1 MVDDEADDGKV
12 AIVTG
17 AAGGLGRGTVS
28 RLADEGWPVHAVD
41 LDPSVV
47 EANPGAVAGH
57 VVDVSDAAQVQALV
71 DAVVD
76 RHGRLDVMFNNA
88 GVVQPMVGV
97 ANPEILDQYRRVFD
111 VNFAGVLNGVHSAA
125 RVMVEQGSGAIVNT
139 ASYYGHEGVA
149 HFGVYCA
156 SKAAVI
162 SLTQAAA
169 KELGPHGITVNA
181 ICPGNMAT
189 DMHWSALTDEA
200 ELSGMAF
207 EDVVAKV
214 RDSIPLKRHGTA
226 EDIAGALVW
235 LASSDSSYVT
245 GNEIY
250 VSGGVFVG

>member
-1 MVDDEADDGKV
+1 MSATKTV

-17 AAGGLGRGTVS
+17 AAGGLGGGTVR
-28 RLADEGWPVHAVD
+28 RLVGEGWQVHAVD
-41 LDPSVV
+41 LDPAVGALAD
-47 EANPGAVAGH
+47 EGAVAGH
-57 VVDVSDAAQVQALV
+57 VVDVSDAGQVEALV
-71 DAVVD
+71 ASVVD

-97 ANPEILDQYRRVFD
+97 ADPDILAQYRRVFD
-111 VNFAGVLNGVHSAA
+111 VNFAGVLNGVHSASK
-125 RVMVEQGSGAIVNT
+125 VMIEQGHGSIANT
-139 ASYYGHEGVA
+139 ASYYGREGVA

-162 SLTQAAA
+162 ALTQAAA
-169 KELGPHGITVNA
+169 KELGPYGVTVNA

-200 ELSGMAF
+200 ALSGMAF
-207 EDVVAKV
+207 DDVVAKV
-214 RDSIPLKRHGTA
+214 RESIPLKRHGTA
-226 EDIAGALVW
+226 DDIAGAVIW
-235 LASSDSSYVT
+235 LASQDSSYVT